1 MSRKKGSKIV
11 NGKVVDPVEEKG
23 NPAFNLNEVT
33 PSQTIGHDIAPGAI
47 MPEDLEFERSLQ
59 AMHEPMERISDPE
72 PIGMTTLTKDKAHRG
87 EMLSDVIEDYHPA
100 TTDEELRT
108 QVELAK
114 VEGCDSIEAT
124 LAICKRYC
132 KDPKLEAVGYF
143 SYYNVK
149 VYIAG
154 KFQDVKKRDG
164 MTIEQKVHR
173 AGI

>member
-1 MSRKKGSKIV
+1 MSRPKGSKNKAPRKANPI
-11 NGKVVDPVEEKG
+11 EEKG
-23 NPAFNLNEVT
+23 NPMFNVNEVE
-33 PSQTIGHDIAPGAI
+33 PSQTLDIAPGAI
-47 MPEDLEFERSLQ
+47 LPEDLEFEHSLQ
-59 AMHEPMERISDPE
+59 AMHEPQERISDPD
-72 PIGMTTLTKDKAHRG
+72 PIGMTLTAPKETRG
-87 EMLSDVIEDYHPA
+87 EMLSDVLEDYNPA
-100 TTDEELRT
+100 NTDEELRT

-143 SYYNVK
+143 IYYNVK

-154 KFQDVKKRDG
+154 QFESVKRRDG

-173 AGI
+173 AGL

>member
-11 NGKVVDPVEEKG
+11 NGKVVSPTEEKG
-23 NPAFNLNEVT
+23 NPIFNISEVE
-33 PSQTIGHDIAPGAI
+33 PSQTIGEDIAPGAL

-72 PIGMTTLTKDKAHRG
+72 PIGMQLIKEREQRG
-87 EMLSDVIEDYHPA
+87 EMLSDVIEDYKPA
-100 TTDEELRT
+100 TTDEELRI

-154 KFQDVKKRDG
+154 KFQDVKKRDQV
-164 MTIEQKVHR
+164 TIEQRVHR